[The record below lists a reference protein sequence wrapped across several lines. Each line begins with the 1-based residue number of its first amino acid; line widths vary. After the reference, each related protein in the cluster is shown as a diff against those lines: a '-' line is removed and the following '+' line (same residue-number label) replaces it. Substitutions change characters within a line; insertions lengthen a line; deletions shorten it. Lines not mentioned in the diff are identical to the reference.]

1 VPLYLQR
8 VFKSG
13 SRAGQI
19 FFVCPIVFVLST
31 IKWDHS
37 ATNAKEKQ
45 QKGENKQ

>member
-1 VPLYLQR
+1 MIGFEL

-19 FFVCPIVFVLST
+19 FFVLLS

-37 ATNAKEKQ
+37 ATNAKERE